1 MWRRRARLRWRWR
14 SSCCWSSG
22 AARSTSRRHK
32 SSKASVGPLALIAAL
47 PLLGFLV
54 NGLAGARLPQRV
66 VATIA
71 CVLPALSFALTL
83 ERLAR
88 RPAGGGVM
96 TETLYTWVDI
106 PGFSVDV
113 SLYFDPITAVMCLV
127 VTGVGT
133 LIHVYSIGYM
143 AHDQGFARYF
153 AYLNLF
159 LFFMLVLVLGANL
172 VALFVGWEGV
182 GLASYLLIG
191 FWFKDPEK
199 TAAGVKAFIV
209 NRVGDTGFV
218 LAAFL
223 LYALVGSL
231 DFQAVNAA
239 FAQGLV
245 PEGLATIVGLLLLLG
260 ACGKSAQI
268 PLHVWLPD
276 AMAGPTPVSALIHAA
291 TMVTAGVYLLARLHG
306 VYLAAPAAMSV
317 VAWIGAATALVG
329 ATMGVTQFNL
339 KKVLA
344 YSTIS
349 QIGFMVLACGVGAF
363 AVGLFHL
370 VTHAFFKACL
380 FLGAGAVLHAL
391 DGEEDM
397 RRMGALAR
405 RLPFSFAT
413 FLIATLALCGI
424 PPLAAFFSQDEILSQ
439 AWSSADG
446 SPWLWLVA
454 LAASGLTAFYMFRAI
469 WLTFL
474 GASRV
479 PAQVAAAVHEPPL
492 SMSSVLG
499 ALAAGSVLAGF
510 VGLPGVWQHALGL
523 GAPFYELLAPV
534 LPASGAHPEAA
545 TEWLLMGAALLV
557 AAAGIVAAWLLYGRA
572 RKPAVAAARP
582 GPLRARVDRGY
593 FLGGICYGVV
603 VRFMDWVWESVLRP
617 IEATLADAS
626 LSRPATGARRASRWL
641 ARLQT
646 GNVQA
651 YAFYVVV
658 GLALTLWW
666 AATHA

>member
-1 MWRRRARLRWRWR
+1 MGR
-14 SSCCWSSG
+14 
-22 AARSTSRRHK
+22 
-32 SSKASVGPLALIAAL
+32 LALIAAL

-54 NGLAGARLPQRV
+54 NGVVGPRLPKPV
-66 VATIA
+66 VATIG
-71 CVLPALSFALTL
+71 CVLPALGFALTL
-83 ERLAR
+83 ERFAAM
-88 RPAGGGVM
+88 PADGGGL
-96 TETLYTWVDI
+96 TETLYTWVGI
-106 PGFSVDV
+106 PGFAVDV
-113 SLYFDPITAVMCLV
+113 SLYFDAITAVMCLV
-127 VTGVGT
+127 VTGIGT
-133 LIHVYSIGYM
+133 LIHIYSVGYM
-143 AHDQGFARYF
+143 AEDRSFARYF

-159 LFFMLVLVLGANL
+159 LFFMLVLVLGKNL
-172 VALFVGWEGV
+172 VMLFIGWEGV

-191 FWFKDPEK
+191 FWFEDPEK
-199 TAAGVKAFIV
+199 TAAGVKAFVV

-223 LYALVGSL
+223 IYSVVGSL
-231 DFQAVNAA
+231 DFQAINAFYRVNP
-239 FAQGLV
+239 GV
-245 PEGLATIVGLLLLLG
+245 EHVTTMIGLLLLLG

-291 TMVTAGVYLLARLHG
+291 TMVTAGVYLLARLSG
-306 VYLAAPAAMSV
+306 LYLATPAAMNV
-317 VAWIGAATALVG
+317 VAWIGAATALLG

-363 AVGLFHL
+363 TVGLFHL

-391 DGEEDM
+391 QGEEDM

-424 PPLAAFFSQDEILSQ
+424 PPFAGFFSKDEILAN

-446 SPWLWLVA
+446 FPWLWLA
-454 LAASGLTAFYMFRAI
+454 GLGASALTAFYMFRAI
-469 WLTFL
+469 WLTFF

-479 PAQVAAAVHEPPL
+479 PVELAGGVHEPPP
-492 SMSSVLG
+492 SMSSVL
-499 ALAAGSVLAGF
+499 AVLAAGSLLVGF
-510 VGLPGVWQHALGL
+510 IGLPAIWQHVLGL
-523 GAPFYELLAPV
+523 HAPFYEFLAPV
-534 LPASGAHPEAA
+534 LPASAMHLEAR
-545 TEWLLMGAALLV
+545 TEWLLMAAAVLV
-557 AAAGIVAAWLLYGRA
+557 ALGGILLAWLLYGRA
-572 RKPAVAAARP
+572 PERVVEAARP
-582 GPLRARVDRGY
+582 GALYALVNRGY
-593 FLGGICYGVV
+593 FFDSVYYGVV
-603 VRFMDWVWESVLRP
+603 VRFMDWLSESVLGRG
-617 IEATLADAS
+617 IETALADVTLAK
-626 LSRPATGARRASRWL
+626 PADGARRASRWL
-641 ARLQT
+641 ARMQT
-646 GNVQA
+646 GNVQT

-666 AATHA
+666 AATHD